1 MRGDGFVIA
10 VIEDEDIIRKSV
22 TMNLE
27 LEGFQVLSACDGE
40 EGIQLI
46 NTRKPD
52 LIIMDVMMPRKD
64 GLQACREIRNAGN
77 STPLILL
84 TARSSEIDKVLGL
97 ELGADD
103 YLGKPFGMLE
113 LIARVK
119 ALLRRVQRVTS
130 IDEIRFSDVVVDF
143 KAYRALKNNEP
154 IDLGSTDYCAT

>member
-40 EGIQLI
+40 EGIELI

-77 STPLILL
+77 STP
-84 TARSSEIDKVLGL
+84 
-97 ELGADD
+97 
-103 YLGKPFGMLE
+103 
-113 LIARVK
+113 
-119 ALLRRVQRVTS
+119 
-130 IDEIRFSDVVVDF
+130 
-143 KAYRALKNNEP
+143 
-154 IDLGSTDYCAT
+154 